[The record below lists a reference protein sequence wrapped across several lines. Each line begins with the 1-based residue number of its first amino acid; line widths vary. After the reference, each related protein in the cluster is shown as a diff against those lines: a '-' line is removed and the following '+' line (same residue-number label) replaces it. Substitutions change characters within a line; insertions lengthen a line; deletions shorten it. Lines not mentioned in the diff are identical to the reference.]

1 MSCHRGGRNRNEGHD
16 IKLAVTLFAFAYISG
31 CTTGSAIVTG
41 QERNPID
48 PATVTLYA
56 EPPAEYEVVGIVE
69 AATDV
74 NFINTKGARERAFK
88 AAQERVFAELKE
100 QAASIGANGVIDW
113 EVGEIKEQGSY
124 YDQNTGISYPKEL
137 ITKTV
142 RGTAIFVAS
151 SSRSK

>member
-1 MSCHRGGRNRNEGHD
+1 MA
-16 IKLAVTLFAFAYISG
+16 LACIPG

-48 PATVTLYA
+48 PAAVTLYD

-113 EVGEIKEQGSY
+113 EVGETKERGSH
-124 YDQNTGISYPKEL
+124 YDPNSGISYPKEY

-142 RGTAIFVAS
+142 KGTAIYVTS
-151 SSRSK
+151 NSRSE

>member
-1 MSCHRGGRNRNEGHD
+1 MKQGND
-16 IKLAVTLFAFAYISG
+16 IKLVATLLAFACISG
-31 CTTGSAIVTG
+31 CTTGSAVATG
-41 QERNPID
+41 QERSPID

-113 EVGEIKEQGSY
+113 EVGEITE
-124 YDQNTGISYPKEL
+124 P
-137 ITKTV
+137 
-142 RGTAIFVAS
+142 GTSFEKV
-151 SSRSK
+151 

>member
-1 MSCHRGGRNRNEGHD
+1 MRRCIGRTENIGNN
-16 IKLAVTLFAFAYISG
+16 IKLVTTLLVFTCING
-31 CTTGSAIVTG
+31 CTTGSAVVTG
-41 QERNPID
+41 QERSPID
-48 PATVTLYA
+48 PAAVTLYVK
-56 EPPAEYEVVGIVE
+56 PPAEYEVVGIVE

-113 EVGEIKEQGSY
+113 EVGEIKERYSH
-124 YDQNTGISYPKEL
+124 YDPNTGMSYPKEQ

>member
-1 MSCHRGGRNRNEGHD
+1 M
-16 IKLAVTLFAFAYISG
+16 AFAFISG

-48 PATVTLYA
+48 PAAVTLYD
-56 EPPAEYEVVGIVE
+56 EPPAEYEVVGIVV

-113 EVGEIKEQGSY
+113 QVGEIKERGSH
-124 YDQNTGISYPKEL
+124 YDPNTGISYPKEQ

-142 RGTAIFVAS
+142 KGTAIYVTS
-151 SSRSK
+151 NSRTE